1 MATITSDPFLLDKKS
16 FVTETD
22 GNSATI
28 KRIAKGKELTQ
39 EEKEI
44 AGDYYN
50 SALNEIDYGEIYNL
64 KFGKNW
70 ITKHGASDEWMAKAL
85 TDKTYKEVFKKATG
99 KNSPNISFASIK
111 DSNLNW
117 ASIANNK
124 DANNKSTSSGS
135 DVLRYPLNKDKREFD
150 YLQVCAYQYEPRN
163 FGTLKDGSYTG
174 KNESGGNVL
183 TGDYDKRDIANT
195 KRKEK
200 GAHTVFLPME
210 PSGLTEQNTTSWG
223 DTNINAIEA
232 GFANISGS
240 AIQGATK
247 GVTESAAGAG
257 DATKDAAKTLTDAL
271 TPEKVAGFFAGKAV
285 SNPTL
290 FKRATGMVM
299 NNNLEL
305 MFSGPS
311 LRTFNYNFR
320 FTPRDPAEANE
331 IRRIIKFFK
340 KAMAPIRTEKKMF
353 LESPHVF
360 KLQYIFKNGGQH
372 PFLNKMKTCAC
383 TSFNAIYAPDGSYM
397 TYDDGSMTSYNVSMS
412 FGELNPIYAENIL
425 EDSNDMGY

>member
-50 SALNEIDYGEIYNL
+50 SALDEIDYGKIYNL

-124 DANNKSTSSGS
+124 DPNNKPTSSGS

-150 YLQVCAYQYEPRN
+150 YLKICAYKYEPRG
-163 FGTLKDGSYTG
+163 FGSKKKG
-174 KNESGGNVL
+174 KYNNTL
-183 TGDYDKRDIANT
+183 TGDYDENDKANMT
-195 KRKEK
+195 KKE
-200 GAHTVFLPME
+200 GSHTVFLPME
-210 PSGLTEQNTTSWG
+210 PSGLTDQYSTSWG
-223 DTNINAIEA
+223 DERINAIEA
-232 GFANISGS
+232 GLAGVSGS
-240 AIQGATK
+240 AVTGAGQGLTQ
-247 GVTESAAGAG
+247 AAGAFANATGETADVLKESLTG
-257 DATKDAAKTLTDAL
+257 DKIAAY
-271 TPEKVAGFFAGKAV
+271 FAGKAV
-285 SNPTL
+285 SNPSV

-340 KAMAPIRTEKKMF
+340 KAMAPIRSKKKMF

-360 KLQYIFKNGGQH
+360 KLEYIFKNGGQH

>member
-1 MATITSDPFLLDKKS
+1 MATITSDQFLLDGKS
-16 FVTETD
+16 FVTKTD
-22 GNSATI
+22 GNTATVV
-28 KRIAKGKELTQ
+28 RTAKGKELAQ

-50 SALNEIDYGEIYNL
+50 SALDEIDYGKIYNL

-85 TDKTYKEVFKKATG
+85 TDKTYKEAFKKATG
-99 KNSPNISFASIK
+99 KNSPNISFASIAE
-111 DSNLNW
+111 SNINW
-117 ASIANNK
+117 ESIANNK

-135 DVLRYPLNKDKREFD
+135 SVLRYPLNKDKRDYD
-150 YLQVCAYQYEPRN
+150 YLKVCAYRYKPRW
-163 FGTLKDGSYTG
+163 FGVTNKEGQYTG
-174 KNESGGNVL
+174 YSEGGQNVL
-183 TGDYDKRDIANT
+183 TGDYDIGNKNLQ
-195 KRKEK
+195 RKEK

-210 PSGLTEQNTTSWG
+210 PTGLSEQNTTAWG
-223 DTNINAIEA
+223 DERINPFEAAFGNIA
-232 GFANISGS
+232 GSTIKGAAGGINESVKES
-240 AIQGATK
+240 AIAT
-247 GVTESAAGAG
+247 A
-257 DATKDAAKTLTDAL
+257 DAAKTLTDAL
-271 TPEKVAGFFAGKAV
+271 TPETVAGYFAGKAV
-285 SNPTL
+285 SNPSL
-290 FKRATGMVM
+290 FKRATGQVM

-320 FTPRDPAEANE
+320 FTPRDPAESNE

-340 KAMAPIRTEKKMF
+340 KAMAPIRSDKKMF

-360 KLQYIFKNGGQH
+360 TLKYIFKNGGQH

-383 TSFNAIYAPDGSYM
+383 TSFNAVYAPDGSYM

-412 FGELNPIYAENIL
+412 FGELNPIYNDNIL

>member
-1 MATITSDPFLLDKKS
+1 MATIKSDPFLLDKKS

-22 GNSATI
+22 GNTATI
-28 KRIAKGKELTQ
+28 KRISKGKELTQ

-50 SALNEIDYGEIYNL
+50 SALDEIDYGEIYNL

-150 YLQVCAYQYEPRN
+150 YLKVCAYKYEPRG
-163 FGTLKDGSYTG
+163 FGTLKDGAYTG
-174 KNESGGNVL
+174 EREGGGNVL
-183 TGDYDKRDIANT
+183 TGDYRISEGNKT
-195 KRKEK
+195 RKK
-200 GAHTVFLPME
+200 PGPHTVFLPME
-210 PSGLTEQNTTSWG
+210 PSGLTEQNTTAWG
-223 DTNINAIEA
+223 DENINAIEA
-232 GFANISGS
+232 GFANIAG
-240 AIQGATK
+240 AGIQGATK
-247 GVTESAAGAG
+247 GVTESAAGMG

-271 TPEKVAGFFAGKAV
+271 TPEKVSAFFAGKAV
-285 SNPTL
+285 SNPSL
-290 FKRATGMVM
+290 FKRATGQVM

-311 LRTFNYNFR
+311 LRSFNYNFK
-320 FTPRDPAEANE
+320 FTPRDQAEANE

-340 KAMAPIRTEKKMF
+340 KSMAPIVNDQKMF

-360 KLQYIFKNGGQH
+360 KLEYIFKNGGQH

-397 TYDDGSMTSYNVSMS
+397 TYDDGSMTSYNLSMS
-412 FGELNPIYAENIL
+412 FGELNPIYNHDIL